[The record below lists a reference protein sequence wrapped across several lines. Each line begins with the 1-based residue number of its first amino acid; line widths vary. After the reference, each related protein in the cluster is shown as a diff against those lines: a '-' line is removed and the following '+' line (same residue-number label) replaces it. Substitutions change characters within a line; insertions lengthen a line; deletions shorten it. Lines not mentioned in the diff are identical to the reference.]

1 MNQGSKKIL
10 ISDYS
15 KANKSMYSDLLTKNG
30 FQVVTTFSHEDTI
43 KNLREDN
50 LDLLIIIDDT
60 ILTART
66 AEFFKE
72 TLQIIEIPVLFLVT
86 QIDTEF
92 LKNTK
97 SIQNHVYIIQHS
109 ENSFLVTLVEMAIK
123 IFDLQTKQSHQ
134 EIKKQK

>member
-60 ILTART
+60 
-66 AEFFKE
+66 
-72 TLQIIEIPVLFLVT
+72 TLKHDTLALRPRLALGSPSKT
-86 QIDTEF
+86 QTQHPHKT
-92 LKNTK
+92 LKN
-97 SIQNHVYIIQHS
+97 N
-109 ENSFLVTLVEMAIK
+109 TLKRDTLALRLRLAWP
-123 IFDLQTKQSHQ
+123 IFRVLPAHNNLQ
-134 EIKKQK
+134 